1 MIDKLKDL
9 INEAIDRDILDSY
22 TQVDEFANFLVENGV
37 TIGLIGTITPVGSI
51 KTIDIKPGDTIV
63 WKIPLGMS
71 CSQAKN
77 IFDTIKKVFPNNA
90 VTAIPG
96 DSDLSVK
103 EENDGN

>member
-37 TIGLIGTITPVGSI
+37 TIGSI

-77 IFDTIKKVFPNNA
+77 IFDTIKKAFPNNK

>member
-1 MIDKLKDL
+1 MFGKLRDL
-9 INEAIDRDILDSY
+9 IKEAIDRDILDSY

-37 TIGLIGTITPVGSI
+37 TIGSI

-77 IFDTIKKVFPNNA
+77 IFDTIIKVFPNNT